1 VQRHVALSRC
11 LQPMG
16 HRCSVQR
23 TDKHRNYEMVWHN
36 FNVIVKREIQ
46 PKVKTLL
53 QQFPAVAI
61 LGPRQ
66 VGKTTLAWALAEELG
81 EQALYLDLELPSD
94 RAKLAEPELY
104 LKQHESRL
112 VILDEIH
119 RLPGIFETLR
129 SLIDQRRR
137 RGKRSSH
144 FLLLGSA
151 SIDLLQ
157 QSAESL
163 AGRIA
168 YQELAPFSVAE
179 VDRVKAGSADNLWV
193 RGGFPDS
200 FLAPN
205 EEGSF
210 AWRTAFIQTYLERDV
225 PALGPRIPAETLRRY
240 WQMLAHNQ
248 GQMLNAAQIANGL
261 GVSGH
266 TVARYLDIMVDL
278 LLVRRLQPWATNAK
292 KRLVRTPKVYVRDS
306 GLLHALLGIRNQ
318 EELLGHP
325 VVGASWEGMLI
336 ENILD
341 ALPATARPTFY
352 RTFTGAEIDLVIEF
366 SAKERWAIEIKRSI
380 SDPRPGK
387 GFYVGCDDLKAT
399 RRIVLYP
406 GEESYPLDG
415 QTEVMPVRRLLETAL
430 R

>member
-1 VQRHVALSRC
+1 MGGYRRLS
-11 LQPMG
+11 QP
-16 HRCSVQR
+16 C
-23 TDKHRNYEMVWHN
+23 NYEIAWHN
-36 FNVIVKREIQ
+36 YKVMVKRQIQ
-46 PKVKTLL
+46 PKVSQLL
-53 QQFPAVAI
+53 GQFPAVAI

-66 VGKTTLAWALAEELG
+66 VGKTTFALALAEAMG
-81 EQALYLDLELPSD
+81 EKALYLDLELPSD

-104 LKQHESRL
+104 LKQHENRL

-129 SLIDQRRR
+129 SVIDQRRR
-137 RGKRSSH
+137 GGRRSRH

-151 SIDLLQ
+151 SMDLMR

-168 YQELAPFSVAE
+168 YQELAPFSVTE
-179 VDRVKAGSADNLWV
+179 VNKTKNRSTDRLWT

-200 FLAPN
+200 FLTASD
-205 EEGSF
+205 EASF

-248 GQMLNAAQIANGL
+248 GQMLNAAQLASGL

-278 LLVRRLQPWATNAK
+278 LLVRRLQPWASNAK
-292 KRLVRTPKVYVRDS
+292 KRLVRTPKVYVRDC
-306 GLLHALLGIRNQ
+306 GLLHALLGIRDQ

-325 VVGASWEGMLI
+325 VAGPSWEGLLI
-336 ENILD
+336 ENILNT
-341 ALPATARPTFY
+341 LPATARPSFY
-352 RTFTGAEIDLVIEF
+352 RTAAGAEIDLVIEF
-366 SAKERWAIEIKRSI
+366 SAKERWAIEAKRSV
-380 SDPRPGK
+380 SSPAPSK
-387 GFYVGCDDLKAT
+387 GFYNGCEDIKAT
-399 RRIVLYP
+399 RQIVLYP
-406 GEESYPLDG
+406 GGERFRIDVK
-415 QTEVMPVRRLLETAL
+415 TEVMPLARLLAEMEGL
-430 R
+430 

>member
-1 VQRHVALSRC
+1 
-11 LQPMG
+11 M
-16 HRCSVQR
+16 
-23 TDKHRNYEMVWHN
+23 WHN
-36 FNVIVKREIQ
+36 CKVFVPRQIQ
-46 PKVKTLL
+46 PKVSSLL
-53 QQFPAVAI
+53 EQFPAVAI

-66 VGKTTLAWALAEELG
+66 VGKTTLATTLANALG

-104 LKQHESRL
+104 LSQHENRL

-119 RLPGIFETLR
+119 RVPRIFETLR

-137 RGKRSSH
+137 KSKPARH

-151 SIDLLQ
+151 SMDLLQ

-168 YQELAPFSVAE
+168 YQELAAFSVSE
-179 VDRVKAGSADNLWV
+179 VTGTVQDSTDQLWT

-200 FLAPN
+200 FLAAN
-205 EEGSF
+205 DGDSF
-210 AWRTAFIQTYLERDV
+210 TWRTAFIQTYLERDV

-248 GQMLNAAQIANGL
+248 GQMLNAAQIASGL

-278 LLVRRLQPWATNAK
+278 LLVRRLQPWAVNAK

-306 GLLHALLGIRNQ
+306 GLVHALLGIRNQ
-318 EELLGHP
+318 EELFGHP
-325 VVGASWEGMLI
+325 VVGSSWEGLVI
-336 ENILD
+336 ENILST
-341 ALPATARPTFY
+341 LPPTARTTFY
-352 RTFTGAEIDLVIEF
+352 RTAAGAEIDLVIEF
-366 SAKERWAIEIKRSI
+366 DAKERWALEVKRSI
-380 SDPRPGK
+380 GSPAPSK
-387 GFYVGCDDLKAT
+387 GFYVACEDIKAT
-399 RRIVLYP
+399 RRVVIYP
-406 GEESYPLDG
+406 GAERFNLDAK
-415 QTEVMPVRRLLETAL
+415 TEVMPLSTFLASRSDGTGTEGHLGGKGTMGSPASS
-430 R
+430 

>member
-1 VQRHVALSRC
+1 MIIERHIQPHVAR
-11 LQPMG
+11 
-16 HRCSVQR
+16 
-23 TDKHRNYEMVWHN
+23 
-36 FNVIVKREIQ
+36 
-46 PKVKTLL
+46 LL
-53 QQFPAVAI
+53 NQFPAVAI

-66 VGKTTLAWALAEELG
+66 VGKTTLALALAEELG

-104 LKQHESRL
+104 LKQHENHL

-137 RGKRSSH
+137 KGSRSRH

-151 SIDLLQ
+151 SIELLK

-163 AGRIA
+163 AGRIS
-168 YQELAPFSVAE
+168 YQELAPFSVVE
-179 VDRVKAGSADNLWV
+179 VGNAAGQTENNPADRLWV

-200 FLAPN
+200 FLAGSDEN
-205 EEGSF
+205 SF

-248 GQMLNAAQIANGL
+248 GQMLNAAQLASGL

-278 LLVRRLQPWATNAK
+278 LLVRRLQPWAANAK

-306 GLLHALLGIRNQ
+306 GLLHALLGIHNQ

-325 VVGASWEGMLI
+325 IVGASWEGMLI
-336 ENILD
+336 ENVLD
-341 ALPATARPTFY
+341 SLPATARPTFY
-352 RTFTGAEIDLVIEF
+352 RTSAGAEIDLVIEF
-366 SAKERWAIEIKRSI
+366 SAKDRWAIEIKRSL
-380 SDPRPGK
+380 SDPRPSK
-387 GFYVGCDDLKAT
+387 GFYLACEDLKAS

-406 GEESYPLDG
+406 GEEAYPLDSE
-415 QTEVMPVRRLLETAL
+415 TEVMPVEKLLTLVSL
-430 R
+430 RQ

>member
-1 VQRHVALSRC
+1 
-11 LQPMG
+11 
-16 HRCSVQR
+16 
-23 TDKHRNYEMVWHN
+23 
-36 FNVIVKREIQ
+36 VIVPRQIQ
-46 PKVKTLL
+46 PEVSRLL
-53 QQFPAVAI
+53 EQFPAVAI

-66 VGKTTLAWALAEELG
+66 VGKTTLAMALAGALREK
-81 EQALYLDLELPSD
+81 ALYVDLELPSD

-104 LKQHESRL
+104 LKQHENRL

-119 RLPGIFETLR
+119 RLPGIFQTLR

-137 RGKRSSH
+137 KSRPARH

-151 SIDLLQ
+151 SMDLLQ

-168 YQELAPFSVAE
+168 YQELAPFSLTEVAAFQNAAM
-179 VDRVKAGSADNLWV
+179 DRLWT

-200 FLAPN
+200 FLAAN
-205 EEGSF
+205 DEASF
-210 AWRTAFIQTYLERDV
+210 RWRTAFIQTCLERDV

-248 GQMLNAAQIANGL
+248 GQMLNAAQLASGL

-278 LLVRRLQPWATNAK
+278 LLVRRLQPWTTNAR
-292 KRLVRTPKVYVRDS
+292 KRLVRTPKVYVRDA

-325 VVGASWEGMLI
+325 VVGSSWEGLII
-336 ENILD
+336 ENILN
-341 ALPATARPTFY
+341 ALPSTARPTFY
-352 RTFTGAEIDLVIEF
+352 RTSAGAEIDVVIEF
-366 SAKERWAIEIKRSI
+366 NAKQRWALEVKRSLG
-380 SDPRPGK
+380 SPAPSK
-387 GFYVGCDDLKAT
+387 GFYIGCADIKAT
-399 RRIVLYP
+399 RQIVLYP
-406 GEESYPLDG
+406 GDEKFKLDAR
-415 QTEVMPVRRLLETAL
+415 TEVMPL
-430 R
+430 RQFMGEVMAEQVP